1 MSNIESLVEKIKDKF
16 PQAIEEVVLFR
27 DEYTIRVKREHLL
40 EVFRFL
46 KEEPEYGFNF
56 LSDLC
61 GVDYMGRE
69 PRFEVVYHLY
79 SMEHKHRLR
88 MKVSLSE
95 EDLTIPSV
103 VSLWRTA
110 NWHERECYD
119 LLGIKFSDHPDLR
132 RILTPDGFKD
142 HPLRKDF
149 PLRGRQTM
157 GED

>member
-1 MSNIESLVEKIKDKF
+1 MSKIGDLVEKIKGKF
-16 PQAIEEVVLFR
+16 PHAIEEVVFFR
-27 DEYTIRVKREHLL
+27 DEYTLRVKREHLL
-40 EVFRFL
+40 EVSRFL
-46 KEEPEYGFNF
+46 KEEAEYDFNF

-61 GVDYMGRE
+61 GVDYLGKE

-95 EDLTIPSV
+95 NDLAVPSV
-103 VSLWRTA
+103 VSLWKTA

-119 LLGIKFSDHPDLR
+119 LLGIRFSEHPDLR

-142 HPLRKDF
+142 YPLRKDF
-149 PLRGRQTM
+149 PLMGR
-157 GED
+157 

>member
-16 PQAIEEVVLFR
+16 PQAIEEVVCFR
-27 DEYTIRVKREHLL
+27 DDYTIRVK
-40 EVFRFL
+40 FL

-103 VSLWRTA
+103 VSIWRTA

>member
-1 MSNIESLVEKIKDKF
+1 MSNLAGLVERLKEKF
-16 PQAIEEVVLFR
+16 PQAVEETVYFR
-27 DEYTIRVKREHLL
+27 DEHTVRIAREHLL
-40 EVFRFL
+40 EVSRFL
-46 KEEPEYGFNF
+46 KEDQEYGFNF

-95 EDLTIPSV
+95 GDLTIPTVTSV
-103 VSLWRTA
+103 WKTA
-110 NWHERECYD
+110 NWHERECFD
-119 LLGIKFSDHPDLR
+119 LLGIIFTNHPDMR
-132 RILTPDGFKD
+132 RILTPEGFTD

-149 PLRGRQTM
+149 PLRGR
-157 GED
+157 

>member
-1 MSNIESLVEKIKDKF
+1 MSNIADLVERLKEKF
-16 PQAIEEVVLFR
+16 PQAVEETVFFR
-27 DEYTIRVKREHLL
+27 DEHTIRIVREHLL
-40 EVFRFL
+40 EVSRFL
-46 KEEPEYGFNF
+46 KEDPDYGFNF

-95 EDLTIPSV
+95 GDLTIPSV
-103 VSLWRTA
+103 TSVWKTA
-110 NWHERECYD
+110 NWHERECFD
-119 LLGIKFSDHPDLR
+119 LVGIIFTDHPDMR
-132 RILTPDGFKD
+132 RILTPEGFTD

-149 PLRGRQTM
+149 PLRGR
-157 GED
+157 

>member
-1 MSNIESLVEKIKDKF
+1 MSNIAGLVERLKEKF
-16 PQAIEEVVLFR
+16 SQAVEETVSFR
-27 DEYTIRVKREHLL
+27 DEHTVRIAREHLL
-40 EVFRFL
+40 EVSRFL
-46 KEEPEYGFNF
+46 KEDPDYGFNF

-95 EDLTIPSV
+95 GDLTIPSV
-103 VSLWRTA
+103 TTVWKTA
-110 NWHERECYD
+110 NWHERECFD
-119 LLGIKFSDHPDLR
+119 LMGIIFTNHPDMR
-132 RILTPDGFKD
+132 RILTPEGFTD

-149 PLRGRQTM
+149 PLRGR
-157 GED
+157 

>member
-1 MSNIESLVEKIKDKF
+1 MAKLEDLVETMKDKF
-16 PQAIEEVVLFR
+16 PQAIEDVVYVR

-40 EVFRFL
+40 EVSRFL
-46 KEEPEYGFNF
+46 KEEAEYGFNF

-61 GVDYMGRE
+61 GVDYMGRK

-95 EDLTIPSV
+95 DDLTIASV
-103 VSLWRTA
+103 VSVWRTA

-119 LLGIKFSDHPDLR
+119 LLGIHFSDHPDLR

-149 PLRGRQTM
+149 PLRGR
-157 GED
+157 

>member
-1 MSNIESLVEKIKDKF
+1 MSNLAGLVERLKEKF
-16 PQAIEEVVLFR
+16 PQAVEETVYFR
-27 DEYTIRVKREHLL
+27 SEHTVRIAREHLL
-40 EVFRFL
+40 EVSRFL
-46 KEEPEYGFNF
+46 KEDPEYGFNF

-95 EDLTIPSV
+95 LDLTIPTV
-103 VSLWRTA
+103 TPVWKTA
-110 NWHERECYD
+110 NWHERECFD
-119 LLGIKFSDHPDLR
+119 LMGIIFTNHPDMR
-132 RILTPDGFKD
+132 RILTPEGFTD

-149 PLRGRQTM
+149 PLRGR
-157 GED
+157 

>member
-1 MSNIESLVEKIKDKF
+1 MSNLADLVERLKEKF
-16 PQAIEEVVLFR
+16 PQAVEETVHFR
-27 DEYTIRVKREHLL
+27 DEYTVRIGREHLL
-40 EVFRFL
+40 EVSRFL
-46 KEEPEYGFNF
+46 KEDPKYGFNF

-95 EDLTIPSV
+95 GDLTIPSV
-103 VSLWRTA
+103 TPVWKTA
-110 NWHERECYD
+110 NWHERECFD
-119 LLGIKFSDHPDLR
+119 LLGIIFTNHPDMR
-132 RILTPDGFKD
+132 RILTPEGFTD

-149 PLRGRQTM
+149 PLRGR
-157 GED
+157 

>member
-1 MSNIESLVEKIKDKF
+1 MAKIDEVVTTIKEKF
-16 PQAIEEVVLFR
+16 PQTVEETVCFR
-27 DEYTIRVKREHLL
+27 DEHTIRVKREHLL
-40 EVFRFL
+40 EVSRFL
-46 KEEPEYGFNF
+46 KEDPATTFNF

-61 GVDYMGRE
+61 GVDYMGRK

-95 EDLTIPSV
+95 SDLSIPSV
-103 VSLWRTA
+103 VSIWKTA
-110 NWHERECYD
+110 NWHERECFD
-119 LLGIKFSDHPDLR
+119 LLGITFSDHPDLT

-149 PLRGRQTM
+149 PLRGR
-157 GED
+157 

>member
-1 MSNIESLVEKIKDKF
+1 MSNLAGLVER
-16 PQAIEEVVLFR
+16 LS
-27 DEYTIRVKREHLL
+27 
-40 EVFRFL
+40 RFL
-46 KEEPEYGFNF
+46 KEDPKHGFNF

-95 EDLTIPSV
+95 GDLTIPSV
-103 VSLWRTA
+103 TPIWKTA
-110 NWHERECYD
+110 NWHERECFD
-119 LLGIKFSDHPDLR
+119 LVGIIFTNHPDMR
-132 RILTPDGFKD
+132 RILTPEGFTD

-149 PLRGRQTM
+149 PLRGR
-157 GED
+157 

>member
-1 MSNIESLVEKIKDKF
+1 MAKIDEVVTTIKEKF
-16 PQAIEEVVLFR
+16 PQAVEETVCFR
-27 DEYTIRVKREHLL
+27 DEHTIRVKREHLL
-40 EVFRFL
+40 EVSRFL
-46 KEEPEYGFNF
+46 KEDPAAQFNF

-88 MKVSLSE
+88 MKVSLAES
-95 EDLTIPSV
+95 DLSIPSV
-103 VSLWRTA
+103 VSIWRTA
-110 NWHERECYD
+110 NWHERECFD
-119 LLGIKFSDHPDLR
+119 LLGITFSDHPDLT

-149 PLRGRQTM
+149 PLRGR
-157 GED
+157 

>member
-1 MSNIESLVEKIKDKF
+1 MAKIDEVVTTIKEKF
-16 PQAIEEVVLFR
+16 PQAVEETVCFR
-27 DEYTIRVKREHLL
+27 DEHTIRVKREHLL
-40 EVFRFL
+40 EVSRFL
-46 KEEPEYGFNF
+46 KEDPATTFNF

-88 MKVSLSE
+88 MKVSLAES
-95 EDLTIPSV
+95 DLSIPSV
-103 VSLWRTA
+103 VSIWRTA
-110 NWHERECYD
+110 NWHERECFD
-119 LLGIKFSDHPDLR
+119 LLGITFSDHPDLT

-149 PLRGRQTM
+149 PLRGR
-157 GED
+157 